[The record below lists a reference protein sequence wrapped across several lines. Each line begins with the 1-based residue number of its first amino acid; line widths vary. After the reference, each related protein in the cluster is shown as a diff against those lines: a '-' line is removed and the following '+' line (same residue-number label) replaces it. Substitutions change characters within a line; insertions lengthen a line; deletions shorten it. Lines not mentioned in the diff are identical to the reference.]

1 MGSARS
7 TFAACLGLLLVLSSV
22 SAWPGVSTRRLFVQS
37 AAITTAI
44 AIASPAQAASTSALL
59 EDLRVSKERM
69 QAIPSLL
76 EEKEWD
82 KVRSILKLPPVN
94 KLWNLGDVS
103 TPTIFS
109 NSFVIQKISVVLT
122 ISHDFMMF
130 DCAVSKHCLAARE
143 RNWQRRFV

>member
-7 TFAACLGLLLVLSSV
+7 TFAASLGLLLVLSSV

-59 EDLRVSKERM
+59 EDLRVSKEKM

-103 TPTIFS
+103 TPTI
-109 NSFVIQKISVVLT
+109 
-122 ISHDFMMF
+122 SHDFMMF